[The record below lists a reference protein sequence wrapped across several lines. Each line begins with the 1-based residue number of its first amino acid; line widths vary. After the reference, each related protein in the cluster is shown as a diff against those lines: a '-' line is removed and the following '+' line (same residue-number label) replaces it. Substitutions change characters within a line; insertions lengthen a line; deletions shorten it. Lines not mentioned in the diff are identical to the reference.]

1 MKFIILALLVL
12 SASCSI
18 TYNQFGQSI
27 IEEVNADP
35 TSTWVA
41 GHNEHWE
48 NFPLLDVKRLMGAKK
63 TPSWM
68 KLPETDLLASEALP
82 DSFDSRDAWPSCES
96 IKEVRD

>member
-63 TPSWM
+63 NPI
-68 KLPETDLLASEALP
+68 LDETSRNRSI
-82 DSFDSRDAWPSCES
+82 SF
-96 IKEVRD
+96 